1 MDEEQLYQ
9 ILNSIPLDV
18 LQNYVAQRTQQEQ
31 AAMTQQEAVPT
42 QAVPMARGGYVADPY
57 VDIYACGGRAG
68 RMPRGVGLP
77 STKGRRR

>member
-1 MDEEQLYQ
+1 MMQ

-18 LQNYVAQRTQQEQ
+18 LQEYVAQRTQQEQ
-31 AAMTQQEAVPT
+31 SAAMPQEAVPA
-42 QAVPMARGGYVADPY
+42 QAAPMSYGGYVTDPY

-77 STKGRRR
+77 STKGRKK